1 MLKLW
6 AEETLPKL
14 SGKSDLAKAFRYML
28 SRWESLVRYLGDGRL
43 AIDNNAAE
51 RAMRG
56 VALGRKN
63 YLFAGSDK
71 GGERAAAF
79 YSLIETAKLNGL
91 NPELYLRDILA
102 KIADHPV
109 NRVAE
114 LLPWNWAKQKN
125 QPAIAA

>member
-1 MLKLW
+1 
-6 AEETLPKL
+6 
-14 SGKSDLAKAFRYML
+14 
-28 SRWESLVRYLGDGRL
+28 
-43 AIDNNAAE
+43 
-51 RAMRG
+51 MRG

-91 NPELYLRDILA
+91 NSELYLRDILTR
-102 KIADHPV
+102 IADHHV

-114 LLPWNWAKQKN
+114 LLPWNWATQQR